1 MSEENNIEQ
10 QSPESTS
17 EQQSEQKHMRTVKS
31 FVLRAGRMTE
41 GQQKAMADVW
51 PQMGLELKQG
61 KLDLAKVFGREA
73 PVVLEIGFGMGDSLV
88 EMAKDQPEK
97 NYIGIE
103 VHRPGVGRLLSNAE
117 KEGLGN
123 IRVFCDDAIEV
134 LAQCIPDGALDCI
147 QLFFPDPWHKK
158 RHHKRRIVQPEFAQ
172 TLRKKLKVGG
182 VFHMATDWEN
192 YAEHM
197 MEAMSAAE
205 GYQNVAGDGQ
215 YSPQPE
221 WRPVTK
227 FQKRGERL
235 GHGVWDLMFE
245 KKS

>member
-1 MSEENNIEQ
+1 MTEEQN
-10 QSPESTS
+10 STTPES
-17 EQQSEQKHMRTVKS
+17 EAGEEKKYMRTVRS

-41 GQQKAMADVW
+41 GQQRGLDEAW
-51 PQMGLELKQG
+51 PKYGLNLENGAIQ
-61 KLDLAKVFGREA
+61 LDEVFGRDA
-73 PVVLEIGFGMGDSLV
+73 PVVLEIGFGMGDSLLS
-88 EMAKDQPEK
+88 MAKDQPEK

-103 VHRPGVGRLLSNAE
+103 VHRPGVGRLLNNAQL
-117 KEGLGN
+117 EGVEN
-123 IRVFCDDAIEV
+123 IRVYCDDAVEV
-134 LAQCIPDGALDCI
+134 LANCIPDGSLDTL

-158 RHHKRRIVQPEFAQ
+158 KHHKRRIVQPEFAQ
-172 TLRKKLKVGG
+172 TIRRKLKVGG

-197 MEAMSAAE
+197 MEVMNVAD
-205 GYQNVAGDGQ
+205 GYNNVAGDGQ
-215 YSPQPE
+215 FSPQPE

-245 KKS
+245 RTE

>member
-1 MSEENNIEQ
+1 MSEENN
-10 QSPESTS
+10 S
-17 EQQSEQKHMRTVKS
+17 EQQNPEQKHMRTVKS

-41 GQQKAMADVW
+41 GQTKAMDELW
-51 PQMGLELKQG
+51 PQMGLELEMG
-61 KLDLAKVFGREA
+61 MLDLNSVFGREA

-117 KEGLGN
+117 KAGLSN

-134 LAQCIPDGALDCI
+134 LAQCIPDGSLDCI

-172 TLRKKLKVGG
+172 TLRKKLRAGG

-197 MEAMSAAE
+197 MEVMSSAE
-205 GYQNVAGDGQ
+205 GYRNVAGDGQ

-245 KKS
+245 VVN

>member
-10 QSPESTS
+10 QEVENTA
-17 EQQSEQKHMRTVKS
+17 EEKHMRTVKS

-41 GQQKAMADVW
+41 GQQKAMDDVW
-51 PQMGLELKQG
+51 PAMGLEVTQG
-61 KLDLAKVFGREA
+61 LLDLNAVFGREA

-97 NYIGIE
+97 NYIGVE

-117 KEGLGN
+117 KQGLKN
-123 IRVFCDDAIEV
+123 IRVFCEDAIEV
-134 LAQCIPDGALDCI
+134 LAQSIPDGSLDCI
-147 QLFFPDPWHKK
+147 QLFFADPWHKK
-158 RHHKRRIVQPEFAQ
+158 RHHKRRIVQPEFAE

-197 MEAMSAAE
+197 MEVMSAAE
-205 GYQNVAGDGQ
+205 GYTNVAGENQ

-245 KKS
+245 KTN

>member
-1 MSEENNIEQ
+1 MSD
-10 QSPESTS
+10 ESNTES
-17 EQQSEQKHMRTVKS
+17 QEVEPKNMRTVKS
-31 FVLRAGRMTE
+31 FVLRAGRVTE
-41 GQQKAMADVW
+41 GQQKALDDVW
-51 PQMGLELKQG
+51 PQMGLELSQG
-61 KLDLAKVFGREA
+61 LLDLDVVFGREA

-88 EMAKDQPEK
+88 EMANDQPEK

-103 VHRPGVGRLLSNAE
+103 VHRAGVGRLLSNAD
-117 KEGLGN
+117 KQGLTN
-123 IRVFCDDAIEV
+123 IRVFCHDAIDV
-134 LAQCIPDGALDCI
+134 LAQCIPDGSLDCI

-158 RHHKRRIVQPEFAQ
+158 RHHKRRIVQSEFAQ

-197 MEAMSAAE
+197 MEVMSAEE
-205 GYQNVAGDGQ
+205 GYANVAGEGV
-215 YSPQPE
+215 YSPQPK

-245 KKS
+245 KTE

>member
-1 MSEENNIEQ
+1 MSEDNSIEQ
-10 QSPESTS
+10 QNPE
-17 EQQSEQKHMRTVKS
+17 QSGEQKHMRTVKS

-41 GQQKAMADVW
+41 GQQKAMEAVW
-51 PQMGLELKQG
+51 PEMGLELQQG
-61 KLDLAKVFGREA
+61 MLDLNEVFGREA

-117 KEGLGN
+117 KSELSN
-123 IRVFCDDAIEV
+123 VRVFCDDAIEV
-134 LAQCIPDGALDCI
+134 LAQCIPDGSLSCI

-197 MEAMSAAE
+197 MEVMSEAD

-245 KKS
+245 KTA

>member
-1 MSEENNIEQ
+1 MSEENKTEQ
-10 QSPESTS
+10 QTPEQSTG
-17 EQQSEQKHMRTVKS
+17 EKYMRTVKS

-41 GQQKAMADVW
+41 GQQKAMETQW
-51 PQMGLELKQG
+51 PLMGLEPDSG
-61 KLDLAKVFGREA
+61 MLDLAQVFGREA
-73 PVVLEIGFGMGDSLV
+73 PVVLEIGFGMGDSLI
-88 EMAKDQPEK
+88 EMAKAQPEN

-117 KEGLGN
+117 KEGLTN
-123 IRVFCDDAIEV
+123 IRVFCHDAIEV
-134 LAQCIPDGALDCI
+134 LANCIPDGSLSTL

-158 RHHKRRIVQPEFAQ
+158 KHHKRRIVQPEFAE
-172 TLRKKLKVGG
+172 TIRKKLKVGG

-197 MEAMSAAE
+197 MEVMSAAP
-205 GYQNVAGDGQ
+205 GYRNVAGESQ

-245 KKS
+245 RI

>member
-10 QSPESTS
+10 QNPEQVA
-17 EQQSEQKHMRTVKS
+17 EKKHMRTVKS

-41 GQQKAMADVW
+41 GQQKAMDTVW
-51 PQMGLELKQG
+51 PQMGLELSQG
-61 KLDLAKVFGREA
+61 ALDLTEVFGREA
-73 PVVLEIGFGMGDSLV
+73 PVVLEIGFGMGDSLI

-117 KEGLGN
+117 KAGLSN

-134 LAQCIPDGALDCI
+134 LAQCIPDGSLSTV

-158 RHHKRRIVQPEFAQ
+158 KHHKRRIVQLAFAE
-172 TLRKKLKVGG
+172 TLRQKLKIGG
-182 VFHMATDWEN
+182 QFHMATDWEN

-197 MEAMSAAE
+197 MEVMSAAP
-205 GYQNVAGDGQ
+205 GYQNSAGPGE

-245 KKS
+245 RTE

>member
-1 MSEENNIEQ
+1 MSEENSIEQ
-10 QSPESTS
+10 PSQ
-17 EQQSEQKHMRTVKS
+17 EQGEEKKHMRTVKS

-41 GQQKAMADVW
+41 GQQKAMEDVW
-51 PQMGLELKQG
+51 PQMGLELQNG
-61 KLDLAKVFGREA
+61 MLNLADVFGREA
-73 PVVLEIGFGMGDSLV
+73 PVVLEIGFGMGDSLI

-103 VHRPGVGRLLSNAE
+103 VHRPGVGRILSNVE
-117 KEGLGN
+117 KAGLTN

-134 LAQCIPDGALDCI
+134 LAQCIPDESLDCI

-197 MEAMSAAE
+197 MEVMSAAA

-245 KKS
+245 KTS

>member
-1 MSEENNIEQ
+1 MSEDNSTEQ
-10 QSPESTS
+10 QGSESG
-17 EQQSEQKHMRTVKS
+17 SEQKHMRTVKS

-41 GQQKAMADVW
+41 GQQKSMESVW
-51 PQMGLELKQG
+51 PQMGLNLENGMLN
-61 KLDLAKVFGREA
+61 LADVFGREA
-73 PVVLEIGFGMGDSLV
+73 PVVLEIGFGMGDSLI

-103 VHRPGVGRLLSNAE
+103 VHRPGVGRILSNAE
-117 KEGLGN
+117 KADLSN

-134 LAQCIPDGALDCI
+134 LAQCIPDESLDCI

-197 MEAMSAAE
+197 MEVMSAAE
-205 GYQNVAGDGQ
+205 GYQNVAGESK

-245 KKS
+245 KTA

>member
-1 MSEENNIEQ
+1 MSEENKIEQ
-10 QSPESTS
+10 PQVEKPAE
-17 EQQSEQKHMRTVKS
+17 EKHMRTVKS

-41 GQQKAMADVW
+41 GQQKAMDDVW
-51 PQMGLELKQG
+51 PSMGLELNNG
-61 KLDLAKVFGREA
+61 LLDFNQVFGREA

-97 NYIGIE
+97 NYIGVE

-117 KEGLGN
+117 KEGLTN

-134 LAQCIPDGALDCI
+134 LAQCIPNNSLDCI
-147 QLFFPDPWHKK
+147 QLFFADPWHKK

-172 TLRKKLKVGG
+172 TLRQKLKVGG

-197 MEAMSAAE
+197 MEVMSAAE
-205 GYQNVAGDGQ
+205 GYANAAGEGQ

-245 KKS
+245 KTS

>member
-1 MSEENNIEQ
+1 MSEENKTEQ
-10 QSPESTS
+10 QNPD
-17 EQQSEQKHMRTVKS
+17 QSVGEKYMRTVKS

-41 GQQKAMADVW
+41 GQQKAMETVW
-51 PQMGLELKQG
+51 PHMGLELSQG
-61 KLDLAKVFGREA
+61 MLDLTEVFGREA
-73 PVVLEIGFGMGDSLV
+73 PVVLEIGFGMGDSLI
-88 EMAKDQPEK
+88 EMAKHQPEK

-117 KEGLGN
+117 KEGLSN

-134 LAQCIPDGALDCI
+134 LAQCIPDGSLSTV

-158 RHHKRRIVQPEFAQ
+158 KHNKRRIVQLAFAE
-172 TLRKKLKVGG
+172 TIRKKLKVGG
-182 VFHMATDWEN
+182 QFHMATDWEN

-197 MEAMSAAE
+197 MEVMSAAP
-205 GYQNVAGDGQ
+205 GYRNVAGDQ
-215 YSPQPE
+215 AYSPQPE

-245 KKS
+245 RTAD

>member
-1 MSEENNIEQ
+1 MSEENKTEQ
-10 QSPESTS
+10 QNPE
-17 EQQSEQKHMRTVKS
+17 QSVGEKYMRTVKS

-41 GQQKAMADVW
+41 GQQKAMETQW
-51 PQMGLELKQG
+51 PVMGLEPDAG
-61 KLDLAKVFGREA
+61 MLDLAEVFGREA
-73 PVVLEIGFGMGDSLV
+73 PVVLEIGFGMGDSLI
-88 EMAKDQPEK
+88 EMAKAQPEN

-117 KEGLGN
+117 KEGLTN
-123 IRVFCDDAIEV
+123 IRVFCHDAIEV
-134 LAQCIPDGALDCI
+134 LANCIPDGSLSTL

-158 RHHKRRIVQPEFAQ
+158 KHHKRRIVQPEFAE
-172 TLRKKLKVGG
+172 TIRKKLRIGG
-182 VFHMATDWEN
+182 TFHMATDWEN

-197 MEAMSAAE
+197 MEVMSAAP
-205 GYQNVAGDGQ
+205 GYRNVAGNGE

-245 KKS
+245 RTE

>member
-10 QSPESTS
+10 QAPEQA
-17 EQQSEQKHMRTVKS
+17 EEKKYMRTVKS

-41 GQQKAMADVW
+41 GQQKAMEGVW
-51 PQMGLELKQG
+51 PEMGLELDRG
-61 KLDLAKVFGREA
+61 MLDLAEEFGRDA

-103 VHRPGVGRLLSNAE
+103 VHRPGVGRLLSNAG
-117 KEGLGN
+117 KEGLSN

-134 LAQCIPDGALDCI
+134 LAQCIPDGSLSTV

-158 RHHKRRIVQPEFAQ
+158 KHHKRRIVQAAFAE
-172 TLRKKLKVGG
+172 TIRKKLKVGG

-197 MEAMSAAE
+197 MEVMSAAP
-205 GYQNVAGDGQ
+205 GYNNVAGDNQ

-245 KKS
+245 RTE

>member
-1 MSEENNIEQ
+1 MSEENSVEPQ
-10 QSPESTS
+10 AS
-17 EQQSEQKHMRTVKS
+17 EAGAEQKHMRTVKS

-41 GQQKAMADVW
+41 GQQKAMEAVW
-51 PQMGLELKQG
+51 PSMGLELQNG
-61 KLDLAKVFGREA
+61 MLNLSEVFGRET

-117 KEGLGN
+117 KNGLNN

-134 LAQCIPDGALDCI
+134 LAQCIPDESLDCI

-197 MEAMSAAE
+197 MEVMSVAD
-205 GYQNVAGDGQ
+205 GYQNAAGASA

-245 KKS
+245 KIS

>member
-1 MSEENNIEQ
+1 MSD
-10 QSPESTS
+10 ESNTES
-17 EQQSEQKHMRTVKS
+17 QEVEPKNMRTVKS
-31 FVLRAGRMTE
+31 FVLRAGRVTE
-41 GQQKAMADVW
+41 GQQKALDDVW
-51 PQMGLELKQG
+51 PQMGLELSQG
-61 KLDLAKVFGREA
+61 LLDLDAVFGREA

-88 EMAKDQPEK
+88 EMANDQPEK

-103 VHRPGVGRLLSNAE
+103 VHRAGVGRLLSNAD
-117 KEGLGN
+117 KQGLTN
-123 IRVFCDDAIEV
+123 IRVFCHDAIDV
-134 LAQCIPDGALDCI
+134 LAQCIPDGSLDCI

-158 RHHKRRIVQPEFAQ
+158 RHHKRRIVQSEFAQ

-197 MEAMSAAE
+197 MEVMSAEE
-205 GYQNVAGDGQ
+205 GYSNVAGEGV
-215 YSPQPE
+215 YSPQPK

-245 KKS
+245 KTE

>member
-1 MSEENNIEQ
+1 Q
-10 QSPESTS
+10 TPDQTTGD
-17 EQQSEQKHMRTVKS
+17 KYMRTVKS

-41 GQQKAMADVW
+41 GQQKAMETQW
-51 PQMGLELKQG
+51 PVMGLEPDSG
-61 KLDLAKVFGREA
+61 MLDLAQVFGREA
-73 PVVLEIGFGMGDSLV
+73 PVVLEIGFGMGDSLI
-88 EMAKDQPEK
+88 EMAKAQPEN

-117 KEGLGN
+117 KEGLSN
-123 IRVFCDDAIEV
+123 IRVFCHDAIEV
-134 LAQCIPDGALDCI
+134 LANCIPDGSLSTL

-158 RHHKRRIVQPEFAQ
+158 KHHKRRIVQPEFAA
-172 TLRKKLKVGG
+172 TIRKKLKVGG

-197 MEAMSAAE
+197 MEVMSTAP
-205 GYQNVAGDGQ
+205 GYRNVAGEGQ

-245 KKS
+245 RT

>member
-1 MSEENNIEQ
+1 MSEENKTEQ
-10 QSPESTS
+10 QNPD
-17 EQQSEQKHMRTVKS
+17 QSVGEKYMRTVKS

-41 GQQKAMADVW
+41 GQQKAMETVW
-51 PQMGLELKQG
+51 PHMGLELSQG
-61 KLDLAKVFGREA
+61 MLDLTEVFGREA
-73 PVVLEIGFGMGDSLV
+73 PVVLEIGFGMGDSLI
-88 EMAKDQPEK
+88 EMAKHQPEK

-117 KEGLGN
+117 KEGLSN

-134 LAQCIPDGALDCI
+134 LARCIPDGSLSTV

-158 RHHKRRIVQPEFAQ
+158 KHNKRRIVQLAFAE
-172 TLRKKLKVGG
+172 TIRKKLKVGG
-182 VFHMATDWEN
+182 QFHMATDWEN

-197 MEAMSAAE
+197 MEVMSAAP
-205 GYQNVAGDGQ
+205 GYRNVAGDQ
-215 YSPQPE
+215 AYSPQPE

-245 KKS
+245 RTAD